1 MDRCDAGCPNLHANT
16 TPCALRGW
24 CEAEVQWSVMRTK
37 NYRQIFTSSSTK
49 HGFGNLDEFTKAP
62 VCPEEFRAKC
72 KGSLKFTHRG
82 KDEEQ
87 VLQLQEHVFGLK
99 ARNNTNLKFK
109 RLPLE
114 EVRVLARALP
124 CHTRLSHVALHQS
137 VLSAEATQS
146 LLMDCAARLL
156 ADRVTNLKLKV
167 LNLENN
173 KIGEEGAMAIAW
185 SSSSLQIVDL
195 WGNPPWTAPVD
206 LFVRAWEKNACGC
219 CACRRLAEPSEAH

>member
-1 MDRCDAGCPNLHANT
+1 
-16 TPCALRGW
+16 
-24 CEAEVQWSVMRTK
+24 MRTK

-124 CHTRLSHVALHQS
+124 CYTRLSHVALHQS

-146 LLMDCAARLL
+146 FSVVPFAVVVSAFFVFSAFFGMAPFSAA
-156 ADRVTNLKLKV
+156 T
-167 LNLENN
+167 
-173 KIGEEGAMAIAW
+173 
-185 SSSSLQIVDL
+185 
-195 WGNPPWTAPVD
+195 
-206 LFVRAWEKNACGC
+206 
-219 CACRRLAEPSEAH
+219 

>member
-124 CHTRLSHVALHQS
+124 CYTRLSHVALHQS

-146 LLMDCAARLL
+146 LLKPLPSSLLKLTLASGMDCAARLL
-156 ADRVTNLKLKV
+156 ADAVTNLKLKV

-185 SSSSLQIVDL
+185 SSSSLEIVDL
-195 WGNPPWTAPVD
+195 
-206 LFVRAWEKNACGC
+206 
-219 CACRRLAEPSEAH
+219 